1 MAIKHGLNVRLGEA
15 AKLDANTGT
24 LTMPGWASLPLLGG
38 RKFLIQWGTGRTPT
52 GSFSYNCDITFPISF
67 PVTCLSVLCGSG
79 VQTADLD
86 KVARYRTL
94 KQEVTFSMASQKG
107 VQAQLLLSDEST
119 QDGRF
124 FYWMAIGYCFRVIVQ
139 VCLAAYNVAVRSN
152 GEW

>member
-1 MAIKHGLNVRLGEA
+1 MGEA

-52 GSFSYNCDITFPISF
+52 GSFTYNCDITFPISF

-124 FYWMAIGYCFRVIVQ
+124 FYWMAIGY
-139 VCLAAYNVAVRSN
+139 
-152 GEW
+152 